1 MNKESKVGKENNAKK
16 NGIIFC
22 TYSSLYSSIVLE
34 ELITN
39 DTVEVVAIINSTRV
53 LNPTYGF
60 IRGALRQIQLSGLRY
75 ASYLFMVT
83 DLFRWLQPFLSL
95 KKSVHGLAKQ
105 HGIPLLDTVD
115 MNNLESIDFIKQNK
129 PDYLLASHL
138 NQLVKPT
145 VLDLPDLQCINIH
158 PSILPSYKGVDPVFY
173 ALLNQEKEIGV
184 TLHKMSEDFD
194 SGKILAQKT
203 ISTDTNQSV
212 CFYNCQL
219 FEEGVKL
226 AIGWMNDEDEA
237 LSDTVANNN
246 SDISY
251 DSWPNRV
258 KIKQFKQAGN
268 RLIFLSKLWKNYRG
282 IVKI

>member
-1 MNKESKVGKENNAKK
+1 MSEVRNSEQTRR
-16 NGIIFC
+16 IIFC

-34 ELITN
+34 NLLAN

-53 LNPTYGF
+53 LNPKYGF
-60 IRGALRQIQLSGLRY
+60 IRGARKQVQLSGLRY

-83 DLFRWLQPFLSL
+83 NLFRLLQPLSIV

-115 MNNLESIDFIKQNK
+115 MNDPESINFIKQSK
-129 PDYLLASHL
+129 PDYLLGAHL
-138 NQLVKPT
+138 NQLVKPA
-145 VLDLPDLQCINIH
+145 VLDLPKLECINIH
-158 PSILPSYKGVDPVFY
+158 PSILPRYKGVDPVFY
-173 ALLNQEKEIGV
+173 ALLHKETEIGV

-203 ISTDTNQSV
+203 ISADTYQSV

-226 AIGWMNDEDEA
+226 AIEWMGDET
-237 LSDTVANNN
+237 SVDTIANNS
-246 SDISY
+246 SDKSY
-251 DSWPNRV
+251 DSWPSRAKV
-258 KIKQFKQAGN
+258 KQFKQAGN
-268 RLIFLSKLWKNYRG
+268 RLIGLSELWKKY
-282 IVKI
+282 